1 MAEDSI
7 RSVSSKGELVE
18 WNKVNSTWSAN
29 HLGSNKWSYGW
40 FVDKNREYVIQVLT
54 KSWKNYR
61 IIESDEE
68 WEWLK
73 IN

>member
-1 MAEDSI
+1 MADDSI
-7 RSVSSKGELVE
+7 RSISSEGVLVE
-18 WNKVNSTWSAN
+18 WNKIEWTWTAN
-29 HLGSNKWSYGW
+29 HTDSNKRSYGW
-40 FVDKNREYVIQVLT
+40 FTDKNREYVIQVLT
-54 KSWKNYR
+54 KSWNYR